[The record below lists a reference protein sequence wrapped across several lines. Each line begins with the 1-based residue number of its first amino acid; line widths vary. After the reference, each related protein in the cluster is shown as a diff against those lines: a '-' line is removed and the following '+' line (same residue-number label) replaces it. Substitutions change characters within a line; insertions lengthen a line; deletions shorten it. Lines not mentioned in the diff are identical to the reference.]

1 MDIRQLRY
9 FLGVIE
15 AKSLTQAAGPLHVAQ
30 PALGLQIRNLERELG
45 VQLLLRHARG
55 VVPTEAG
62 VLLARHAERLLRQ
75 FNQAQQDLMDYG
87 KVPRGRIKLGLTS
100 TAAQVLAVALVER
113 CRRKYPEIRLAISEG
128 RSRELT
134 EMVAGEEVDLALGY
148 DPGEAAELA
157 SRKLVEES
165 LMLVRGPGTTKLKR
179 DIARR
184 EVMKLELV
192 LPSRPQVVREMMEI
206 AASSLGAELKLYC
219 EVDSVATMKE
229 LVRRGLAATVL
240 PLGVVHDEVEKGDL
254 RAQRIVDP
262 PLTRILYLVSSA
274 RRPPA
279 KALEAVLGEVE
290 ALARSLAQR
299 GTTGWRPAG

>member
-15 AKSLTQAAGPLHVAQ
+15 AKSLTQAAGPLRVAQ

-45 VQLLLRHARG
+45 VKLLLRHARG

-62 VLLARHAERLLRQ
+62 LLLARHAERLLRQ
-75 FNQAQQDLMDYG
+75 FNQARQDVMDYG

-113 CRRKYPEIRLAISEG
+113 CRRKFPEIRLVLSEG

-148 DPGEAAELA
+148 DPGAAAELA
-157 SRKLVEES
+157 SRPLVEES
-165 LMLVRGPGTTKLKR
+165 LMLVSGAGGQKLKR
-179 DIARR
+179 EITRR
-184 EVMKLELV
+184 EVLKQDLI
-192 LPSRPQVVREMMEI
+192 LPSRPQLVREMLEA
-206 AASSLGAELKLYC
+206 AASALDTELRLYC
-219 EVDSVATMKE
+219 EVDAVATMKE
-229 LVRRGLAATVL
+229 LARRGLAATVL
-240 PLGVVHDEVEKGDL
+240 PLGVVHEEVEKGEL
-254 RAQRIVDP
+254 RAQRIVDA
-262 PLTRILYLVSSA
+262 PLTRTLYLVSSA
-274 RRPPA
+274 RRPPS
-279 KALEAVLGEVE
+279 KALDSVLGEVE

-299 GTTGWRPAG
+299 GITGWRPV